1 MTVTVANSQM
11 KSLEHYESVFWNTTK
26 LLHTSMPPTSS
37 TTPIATQYQ
46 HNRYWLVPRIGY
58 SLAMLG
64 HQPGRPKARQMIS
77 ACSVALLFYCLL
89 PSRHPVVASKV
100 SQKPKQFAD
109 IIYRF
114 SPQKRSKLENFAQI
128 TISPPDSWP
137 VCFTVGAQRHFRG
150 LAP

>member
-37 TTPIATQYQ
+37 TTPMATQYQ

-58 SLAMLG
+58 SLAMFG

-89 PSRHPVVASKV
+89 HLDILLWHQKSRRSRSSLQTLFTDFHRRNDQNWKISHKSPFHLLILDQYV
-100 SQKPKQFAD
+100 SRWGLSD
-109 IIYRF
+109 I
-114 SPQKRSKLENFAQI
+114 L
-128 TISPPDSWP
+128 
-137 VCFTVGAQRHFRG
+137 GA
-150 LAP
+150 